1 MTSLCP
7 PIPCNHPCEPR
18 TSASI
23 RHLASSSWL
32 SVPRHS
38 ETPTPALRN
47 PGTSARSSTV
57 QTCTQRAVAPACRP
71 GGLRPGPQPLSGLA
85 AGEGPRGTMDISAT
99 GPAAVEGGLISPSI
113 HQPRRFLLLSL
124 PGRMQSQSAPW
135 QPAPRAPLA
144 ASQGASPRPPTLGS
158 LGLSLDSSVPWWQ
171 LLGEGWGPQRQLCD
185 FGRFPLWNDG
195 YQRLLLLFLFSSFL
209 F

>member
-1 MTSLCP
+1 MPVSVTWPVRAGFQSPATVRP
-7 PIPCNHPCEPR
+7 PPQP
-18 TSASI
+18 SA
-23 RHLASSSWL
+23 
-32 SVPRHS
+32 
-38 ETPTPALRN
+38 TPALL
-47 PGTSARSSTV
+47 
-57 QTCTQRAVAPACRP
+57 PAAALCRPAHKGLWPRP

-85 AGEGPRGTMDISAT
+85 AGEGPRGTMDISAM

-135 QPAPRAPLA
+135 QPAPGAPLA